1 MITGH
6 GVDIIGLD
14 RVRQMFDKMGEAVA
28 RHVLGKSE
36 LQTFE
41 EVMRTDKELA
51 LNYLAKR
58 LAAKEAFYKAL
69 GSGMTAPYTWQDAEL
84 LNDEMGKPYF
94 KFSGMTLVAIN
105 NRNTFVSVS
114 DHSDMVIGSVI
125 IENK

>member
-125 IENK
+125 IEHK

>member
-41 EVMRTDKELA
+41 DIMRTDKELA

>member
-1 MITGH
+1 LITGH

-14 RVRQMFDKMGEAVA
+14 RVRQMFDKMGDAVA
-28 RHVLGKSE
+28 RHVLGATE
-36 LQTFE
+36 LETFQDI
-41 EVMRTDKELA
+41 MRTDKELA

-94 KFSGMTLVAIN
+94 KFSGMTLVAVN
-105 NRNTFVSVS
+105 NRQAFVSVS